1 MNVKLNAQSDEGWK
15 EDGRW
20 EMGKGLAPSW
30 RAFVKVR
37 VRLQDSVSG
46 EGLEGGDG
54 TPVVLVM
61 NFLGLQ
67 SCGLQHN
74 ESHRASRS
82 SFGSVPTSLRIR

>member
-1 MNVKLNAQSDEGWK
+1 MMEGSVSG
-15 EDGRW
+15 GR
-20 EMGKGLAPSW
+20 K
-30 RAFVKVR
+30 AFKVR
-37 VRLQDSVSG
+37 VRLQNSVSG

-54 TPVVLVM
+54 TSVVLVM

-74 ESHRASRS
+74 ERHRASRS